1 MVSMVEASSHS
12 TRNFNNDPSMD
23 PIVTKSE
30 IPEGSVDSSVS
41 DPEAEAE
48 VEVLTQDISQTQKRK
63 GGRKPVRKTVLG
75 LFAIVLFSVCSFVVD
90 ACSNLGPRTPPLLF
104 LHYAPSYML

>member
-12 TRNFNNDPSMD
+12 TCNFNNDPSMD
-23 PIVTKSE
+23 PIVTKPE

-63 GGRKPVRKTVLG
+63 GGRKPVRKTVLLSVHAIG
-75 LFAIVLFSVCSFVVD
+75 FVSLF
-90 ACSNLGPRTPPLLF
+90 LLF
-104 LHYAPSYML
+104 CC